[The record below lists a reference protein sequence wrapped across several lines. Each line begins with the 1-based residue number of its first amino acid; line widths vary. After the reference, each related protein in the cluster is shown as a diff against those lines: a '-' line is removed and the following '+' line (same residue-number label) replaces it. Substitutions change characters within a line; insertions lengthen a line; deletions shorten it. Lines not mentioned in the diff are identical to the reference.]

1 MFGYMNWIDTE
12 TKAILQRQNKPP
24 LAPSKVAEFAL
35 VLGPKGVDRE
45 RLIRAVCR
53 INDCSRSAAMA
64 LLGQPSPVTINLDL
78 TEEDATLG
86 QFELVC
92 CEAISAVV
100 RSEVAGEADRGYLAE
115 LLQKVSRSPE
125 FKPTT
130 IRIDDV
136 PMTEAGRKF
145 VDQFL
150 GMDLERLQ
158 ELGFP
163 RGFAMPVKKARIM
176 KHWAE
181 RVGAHV
187 CDGGA
192 EPGAGLN
199 RGSADAPPASV
210 S

>member
-1 MFGYMNWIDTE
+1 MNWIDTE
-12 TKAILQRQNKPP
+12 TKAILQRDHEEP
-24 LAPSKVAEFAL
+24 LAPAKVAEFAL

-53 INDCSRSAAMA
+53 INDCSRSEAIA
-64 LLGQPSPVTINLDL
+64 LLNQPSPVTINLDL

-115 LLQKVSRSPE
+115 LLQQVSRSPE
-125 FKPTT
+125 FQPAT

-136 PMTEAGRKF
+136 PMTEAGRKL

-150 GMDLERLQ
+150 GMDLGRLK

-163 RGFAMPVKKARIM
+163 RRFAMPAKKARIM
-176 KHWAE
+176 KHWAA
-181 RVGAHV
+181 RVGAQV
-187 CDGGA
+187 SSDTA
-192 EPGAGLN
+192 EP
-199 RGSADAPPASV
+199 DAPPNAGSAGAPPSSV